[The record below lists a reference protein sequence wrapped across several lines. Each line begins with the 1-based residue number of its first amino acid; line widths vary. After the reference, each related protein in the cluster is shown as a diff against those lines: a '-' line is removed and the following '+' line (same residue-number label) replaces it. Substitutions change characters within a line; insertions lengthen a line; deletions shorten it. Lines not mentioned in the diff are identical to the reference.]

1 MRTLGYIFIFLGLL
15 LLLKE
20 FQPAVLEPL
29 RAYASYIKNAFWG
42 GVTLLALG
50 LYMLTRRTLR
60 KAVLVLYII
69 YLILYL
75 VV

>member
-42 GVTLLALG
+42 VTLLALG

>member
-29 RAYASYIKNAFWG
+29 RAYAPYIKNAFW

-50 LYMLTRRTLR
+50 LYMLTKKTLR